1 MGHAAELTGF
11 AVVALSAL
19 IGGMVMARFRQ
30 PPMVGYILAGVAL
43 GPSGLGLVESR
54 EHVAVMAELG
64 ILLLLFL
71 IGMELSVRAFL
82 AYIRL
87 AMTAVALQVAA
98 SVLVILA
105 CSQLLGF
112 SLSLSIL
119 LGFVVALS
127 STAVAI
133 KMMEE
138 TGELRTRVGRVAVA
152 VLIAQDL
159 AFLPMLL
166 IVQNLGDGEFG
177 FAAVARI
184 AFAVGLLGA
193 LMWALNRR
201 RRINLPFARIVIG
214 HADLSPLTGL
224 VYCFGAGALF
234 GLFGMSAAYG
244 AFLAG
249 LIVGKSAQRQQM
261 INSVRPIQS
270 ILVMVFF
277 LSIGLLIDLGYIADN
292 IGTVLALL
300 LVVTLFKTALN
311 VGILRFLGEQWQ
323 RAFLQGVLISQL
335 GEFSFLLAAVGF
347 ATGAI
352 GEADLRLV
360 ISVTALSLVLSPFWL
375 ITARRFHNIARNV
388 SSLRETLDAAY
399 GEEAAAMREGSN
411 RIVRSLGDIVHR
423 LRTEI
428 PIPGARRGAA
438 EPLEEPP
445 EDPVRE
451 LSTAEIM
458 AEIGD
463 TVGSAARNQAARVG
477 GDALSSPDDDPVP
490 GKKTPVG
497 A

>member
-11 AVVALSAL
+11 AVVALWAL
-19 IGGMVMARFRQ
+19 VGGMIMARFRQ

-43 GPSGLGLVESR
+43 GPSALGLVDNR
-54 EHVAVMAELG
+54 DHVATLAELG
-64 ILLLLFL
+64 ILMLLFL

-87 AMTAVALQVAA
+87 AVTAVALQVAA

-105 CSQLLGF
+105 CSELLGF

-133 KMMEE
+133 KVMEE
-138 TGELRTRVGRVAVA
+138 IGELRTRVGRVAVA

-166 IVQNLGDGEFG
+166 IVQNLGAGEIG
-177 FAAVARI
+177 LRAVAKI
-184 AFAVGLLGA
+184 ALGIGLLGA
-193 LMWALNRR
+193 LIWALNRR
-201 RRINLPFARIVIG
+201 RRVDLPFARIVIG

-224 VYCFGAGALF
+224 VYCFGAGAFF
-234 GLFGMSAAYG
+234 GLLGLSAAYG

-249 LIVGKSAQRQQM
+249 LIVGKSAQREQM
-261 INSVRPIQS
+261 IQSVRPIQS

-277 LSIGLLIDLGYIADN
+277 LSIGLLIDLGFIAEN

-311 VGILRFLGEQWQ
+311 VGILRLLGEQWQ

-335 GEFSFLLAAVGF
+335 GEFSFLLAAAGL

-352 GEADLRLV
+352 GEEGSKLV
-360 ISVTALSLVLSPFWL
+360 ISVTVLSLILSPFWL
-375 ITARRFHNIARNV
+375 VTARRVHNIARTV
-388 SSLRETLDAAY
+388 SSLREILDAAY
-399 GEEAAAMREGSN
+399 GEEAAAMRDGSN
-411 RIVRSLGDIVHR
+411 RIARLLGDAVHR
-423 LRTEI
+423 LRAEI
-428 PIPGARRGAA
+428 PGTRHADD
-438 EPLEEPP
+438 EPP
-445 EDPVRE
+445 EDIEPG
-451 LSTAEIM
+451 T
-458 AEIGD
+458 GD
-463 TVGSAARNQAARVG
+463 EQATFHDSRVG
-477 GDALSSPDDDPVP
+477 DEALSSTDDQPADSEEVPVR
-490 GKKTPVG
+490 

>member
-1 MGHAAELTGF
+1 MEHAAELTGF

-30 PPMVGYILAGVAL
+30 PPMVGYIMAGVAL
-43 GPSGLGLVESR
+43 GPSGLGVVENR
-54 EHVAVMAELG
+54 AHVATLAELG

-87 AMTAVALQVAA
+87 ALTAVALQVAA

-138 TGELRTRVGRVAVA
+138 IGELRTRVGRIAVA

-166 IVQNLGDGEFG
+166 IVQNLGAGEIG

-224 VYCFGAGALF
+224 VYCFGAGAFF
-234 GLFGMSAAYG
+234 GFLGLSPAYG

-249 LIVGKSAQRQQM
+249 LVVGKSAQREQM
-261 INSVRPIQS
+261 ITSVRPIQS

-335 GEFSFLLAAVGF
+335 GEFLFLLAAVGF
-347 ATGAI
+347 AAGAI
-352 GEADLRLV
+352 GEEDLRLV

-375 ITARRFHNIARNV
+375 VTARRVHNIARTV
-388 SSLRETLDAAY
+388 SSLREILDAAY
-399 GEEAAAMREGSN
+399 GEEAAAMREGSS
-411 RIVRSLGDIVHR
+411 RIARRLGDVVQR
-423 LRTEI
+423 LRAQ
-428 PIPGARRGAA
+428 IPGARRADH
-438 EPLEEPP
+438 EPP
-445 EDPVRE
+445 EDAEPGMDDE
-451 LSTAEIM
+451 QTAIRDSHL
-458 AEIGD
+458 GD
-463 TVGSAARNQAARVG
+463 E
-477 GDALSSPDDDPVP
+477 ALSSPDEHSAEDDEAPVR
-490 GKKTPVG
+490 

>member
-11 AVVALSAL
+11 AVIALSAL
-19 IGGMVMARFRQ
+19 IGGMIMARLRQ
-30 PPMVGYILAGVAL
+30 PPMVGYILAGMAL
-43 GPSGLGLVESR
+43 GPSGFGLVENR
-54 EHVAVMAELG
+54 EHVAILAELG

-87 AMTAVALQVAA
+87 AMTVVALQVAA

-105 CSQLLGF
+105 CSKLLGF
-112 SLSLSIL
+112 SLALSIL

-166 IVQNLGDGEFG
+166 IVQNMGAGEFG
-177 FAAVARI
+177 LVAVAKI
-184 AFAVGLLGA
+184 ALAVGLLGL

-201 RRINLPFARIVIG
+201 RRIDLPFARIVIG

-234 GLFGMSAAYG
+234 GLLGLSAAYG

-249 LIVGKSAQRQQM
+249 LIVGKSAQREQM
-261 INSVRPIQS
+261 ITSVRPIQS

-277 LSIGLLIDLGYIADN
+277 LSIGLLIDLGFIADN
-292 IGTVLALL
+292 IGTVLLL
-300 LVVTLFKTALN
+300 LAVVTLFKTALN
-311 VGILRFLGEQWQ
+311 VGILRMLGEQWQ

-352 GEADLRLV
+352 GEEDLRLV

-375 ITARRFHNIARNV
+375 VTARRFHNIARNV

-399 GEEAAAMREGSN
+399 GEDAAAMREGSN
-411 RIVRSLGDIVHR
+411 RIARWLGDAVHR
-423 LRTEI
+423 LRSEI
-428 PIPGARRGAA
+428 PISGARGADD
-438 EPLEEPP
+438 EPP
-445 EDPVRE
+445 EDPDPAM
-451 LSTAEIM
+451 STTDTVAGTL
-458 AEIGD
+458 AEIGE
-463 TVGSAARNQAARVG
+463 TVRSAAEIHATQVG
-477 GDALSSPDDDPVP
+477 GDALSSSDDDPGQ
-490 GKKTPVG
+490 GKEAPVS

>member
-11 AVVALSAL
+11 AVIALSAL

-30 PPMVGYILAGVAL
+30 PPMVGYILAGMAL
-43 GPSGLGLVESR
+43 GPSGLGVVENR
-54 EHVAVMAELG
+54 EHVATLAELG

-87 AMTAVALQVAA
+87 AMTAVALQTAA

-105 CSQLLGF
+105 CSELLGF
-112 SLSLSIL
+112 SLPLSIL

-138 TGELRTRVGRVAVA
+138 IGELRTRVGRVAVA

-166 IVQNLGDGEFG
+166 IVQNMGASEFG
-177 FAAVARI
+177 LAAVAKI
-184 AFAVGLLGA
+184 ALAIGLLGA

-201 RRINLPFARIVIG
+201 RRVDLPFARIVIG

-224 VYCFGAGALF
+224 VYCFGAGAFF
-234 GLFGMSAAYG
+234 GFLGLSAAYG

-249 LIVGKSAQRQQM
+249 LIIGKSAQREQM
-261 INSVRPIQS
+261 ITSVRPIQS

-277 LSIGLLIDLGYIADN
+277 LSIGLLIDLGFIADN

-335 GEFSFLLAAVGF
+335 GEFSFLLAAAGL

-352 GEADLRLV
+352 GEEDARLV

-375 ITARRFHNIARNV
+375 VTARRVHGIARTV
-388 SSLRETLDAAY
+388 SSLGEILDAAY
-399 GEEAAAMREGSN
+399 GEEAAAVRHGST
-411 RIVRSLGDIVHR
+411 RLVRRLGDVAHR
-423 LRTEI
+423 LRAAI
-428 PIPGARRGAA
+428 PVPGARRAGD
-438 EPLEEPP
+438 EPR
-445 EDPVRE
+445 EDPDPVM
-451 LSTAEIM
+451 SAEQTLT
-458 AEIGD
+458 EIAD
-463 TVGSAARNQAARVG
+463 TVRSAAGIPATRVG
-477 GDALSSPDDDPVP
+477 DDTVPSPDDDTAHGDEAPVR
-490 GKKTPVG
+490 

>member
-43 GPSGLGLVESR
+43 GPSGLGLVENR
-54 EHVAVMAELG
+54 EHVAVLAELG

-71 IGMELSVRAFL
+71 IGMELSMRAFL

-87 AMTAVALQVAA
+87 AVTAVALQIAA

-105 CSQLLGF
+105 CSKLLGF
-112 SLSLSIL
+112 SLPMSIL

-166 IVQNLGDGEFG
+166 IVQNLGTGEFG
-177 FAAVARI
+177 LAAVARI

-193 LMWALNRR
+193 LMWALNQRR
-201 RRINLPFARIVIG
+201 RVVLPFARIVIG

-234 GLFGMSAAYG
+234 GLLGLSAAYG

-249 LIVGKSAQRQQM
+249 LIVGKSAQREQM
-261 INSVRPIQS
+261 ITSVRPIQS

-292 IGTVLALL
+292 LGTVLALL

-311 VGILRFLGEQWQ
+311 VAILRFLGEQWQ

-352 GEADLRLV
+352 GEEDLRLV
-360 ISVTALSLVLSPFWL
+360 ISVTALSLMLSPFWL
-375 ITARRFHNIARNV
+375 VTARRFHNIARNV

-411 RIVRSLGDIVHR
+411 RIARWLGEAVHR

-428 PIPGARRGAA
+428 PIPGARRGAP
-438 EPLEEPP
+438 ESLDEPP
-445 EDPVRE
+445 EDP
-451 LSTAEIM
+451 STEQTL
-458 AEIGD
+458 AEIGE
-463 TVGSAARNQAARVG
+463 TVRAAAGNQATRVG
-477 GDALSSPDDDPVP
+477 GDAVSSPDDDPAL
-490 GKKTPVG
+490 GEEAPVR

>member
-19 IGGMVMARFRQ
+19 IGGMIMARVHQ

-43 GPSGLGLVESR
+43 GPSGLGLVEDR
-54 EHVAVMAELG
+54 EHVATLAELG

-87 AMTAVALQVAA
+87 AVTAVALQVAA
-98 SVLVILA
+98 SVTVILA
-105 CSQLLGF
+105 CSKLLGF

-166 IVQNLGDGEFG
+166 IVQNLGAGEFG
-177 FAAVARI
+177 LAAAAKI
-184 AFAVGLLGA
+184 ALAVGLLGA
-193 LMWALNRR
+193 LMWALKRR

-234 GLFGMSAAYG
+234 GLLGLSAAYG

-249 LIVGKSAQRQQM
+249 LIVGKSAQREQM
-261 INSVRPIQS
+261 ITSVRPIQS

-277 LSIGLLIDLGYIADN
+277 LSIGLLIDLGFIADN
-292 IGTVLALL
+292 IGTVLLL
-300 LVVTLFKTALN
+300 LFVVTLFKTALN
-311 VGILRFLGEQWQ
+311 VGILRFLGEQWK

-335 GEFSFLLAAVGF
+335 GEFSFLLAAAGF
-347 ATGAI
+347 AAGAI
-352 GEADLRLV
+352 GAEGSRLV

-375 ITARRFHNIARNV
+375 VTARRVHGIARTV
-388 SSLRETLDAAY
+388 SSLREILDAAY
-399 GEEAAAMREGSN
+399 GEEAAAVRDGST
-411 RIVRSLGDIVHR
+411 RIARQLGDAAHR
-423 LRTEI
+423 LRAEI
-428 PIPGARRGAA
+428 PIPGTRRAA
-438 EPLEEPP
+438 AEPP
-445 EDPVRE
+445 EDPVPAMT
-451 LSTAEIM
+451 TAEIS
-458 AEIGD
+458 E
-463 TVGSAARNQAARVG
+463 TVHSVAGNHATRVG
-477 GDALSSPDDDPVP
+477 DDALSSPDDEHAQGEEAPVR
-490 GKKTPVG
+490 

>member
-19 IGGMVMARFRQ
+19 IGGMIMARVRQ

-54 EHVAVMAELG
+54 EHVAVLAELG

-87 AMTAVALQVAA
+87 AVTAVALQVVA
-98 SVLVILA
+98 SVAVILA

-112 SLSLSIL
+112 SLPLSIL

-166 IVQNLGDGEFG
+166 IVQNLGAGEFG
-177 FAAVARI
+177 LAAVAKI
-184 AFAVGLLGA
+184 ALAVGLLGA
-193 LMWALNRR
+193 LIWALNRR
-201 RRINLPFARIVIG
+201 RRIDLPFARIVIG

-224 VYCFGAGALF
+224 VYCFGAGAFF
-234 GLFGMSAAYG
+234 GLLGLSAAYG

-249 LIVGKSAQRQQM
+249 LVVGKSAQREQM
-261 INSVRPIQS
+261 ISSVRPIQS

-277 LSIGLLIDLGYIADN
+277 LSIGLLIDLGFIADN
-292 IGTVLALL
+292 IGTVLLL
-300 LVVTLFKTALN
+300 LAVVTLFKTALN
-311 VGILRFLGEQWQ
+311 VGILRALGEQWQ
-323 RAFLQGVLISQL
+323 RAFLQGVMISQL
-335 GEFSFLLAAVGF
+335 GEFSFLLAAAGF

-352 GEADLRLV
+352 GVEGSRLV
-360 ISVTALSLVLSPFWL
+360 VSVTVLSLVLSPFWL
-375 ITARRFHNIARNV
+375 MTARRVDKIARTV
-388 SSLRETLDAAY
+388 SSFGEVLHAAY
-399 GEEAAAMREGSN
+399 GEDVLAMREGST
-411 RIVRSLGDIVHR
+411 RIVRQLGDAAHR
-423 LRTEI
+423 LRVEI
-428 PIPGARRGAA
+428 PIPGKGR
-438 EPLEEPP
+438 P
-445 EDPVRE
+445 EDEPAPEFDSAR
-451 LSTAEIM
+451 LTSGSMSEIH
-458 AEIGD
+458 A
-463 TVGSAARNQAARVG
+463 TRVG
-477 GDALSSPDDDPVP
+477 DDALSSPDDVQAENEDAPIR
-490 GKKTPVG
+490 

>member
-19 IGGMVMARFRQ
+19 IGGMIMARFHQ

-43 GPSGLGLVESR
+43 GPSGLGLVEDR
-54 EHVAVMAELG
+54 EHVATLAELG

-105 CSQLLGF
+105 CSKLLGF

-133 KMMEE
+133 
-138 TGELRTRVGRVAVA
+138 A
-152 VLIAQDL
+152 VLITQDL

-166 IVQNLGDGEFG
+166 IVQNLGTGEFG
-177 FAAVARI
+177 HAAVAKI
-184 AFAVGLLGA
+184 ALAVGLLGA

-201 RRINLPFARIVIG
+201 RRIDLPFARIVIG

-234 GLFGMSAAYG
+234 GLLGLSAAYG

-249 LIVGKSAQRQQM
+249 LIVGKSAQREQM
-261 INSVRPIQS
+261 ITSVRPIQS

-277 LSIGLLIDLGYIADN
+277 LSIGLLIDLGFIADN
-292 IGTVLALL
+292 IGTVLLL
-300 LVVTLFKTALN
+300 LFVVTLFKTALN
-311 VGILRFLGEQWQ
+311 VGILRFLGEQWK

-335 GEFSFLLAAVGF
+335 GEFSFLLAATGF
-347 ATGAI
+347 AAGAI
-352 GEADLRLV
+352 GAEGFRLV
-360 ISVTALSLVLSPFWL
+360 ISVTALSLVLARSGWSPRAASMASREPSPRSARSSMPR
-375 ITARRFHNIARNV
+375 TARKRRRCATDRPASPV
-388 SSLRETLDAAY
+388 SSATRPIACAPFRYPERVAPPPSRPKT
-399 GEEAAAMREGSN
+399 
-411 RIVRSLGDIVHR
+411 RIR
-423 LRTEI
+423 
-428 PIPGARRGAA
+428 P
-438 EPLEEPP
+438 
-445 EDPVRE
+445 
-451 LSTAEIM
+451 
-458 AEIGD
+458 
-463 TVGSAARNQAARVG
+463 
-477 GDALSSPDDDPVP
+477 
-490 GKKTPVG
+490 
-497 A
+497 

>member
-1 MGHAAELTGF
+1 MEHAANLTGL
-11 AVVALSAL
+11 AVVVLWALV
-19 IGGMVMARFRQ
+19 GGMIMARFRQ

-43 GPSGLGLVESR
+43 GPSALGLVESR
-54 EHVAVMAELG
+54 EHVATLAELG

-87 AMTAVALQVAA
+87 ALAAVAFQIGA

-112 SLSLSIL
+112 SLKLSIL

-133 KMMEE
+133 KMMDEI
-138 TGELRTRVGRVAVA
+138 GELRTRVGRVAVA

-166 IVQNLGDGEFG
+166 IVQNMGAGEMG
-177 FAAVARI
+177 LVQVAKI
-184 AFAVGLLGA
+184 TLAVGLLAA

-201 RRINLPFARIVIG
+201 RRVDLPFARIVIG

-224 VYCFGAGALF
+224 VYCFGAGAFF
-234 GLFGMSAAYG
+234 GLLGLSAAYG

-249 LIVGKSAQRQQM
+249 LIVGKSTQREQM
-261 INSVRPIQS
+261 ISSVRPIQS

-277 LSIGLLIDLGYIADN
+277 LSIGLLIDLRFIADN
-292 IGTVLALL
+292 IGTVLTLL

-311 VGILRFLGEQWQ
+311 VGILRLLGEQWQ

-335 GEFSFLLAAVGF
+335 GEFSFLLAAAGL
-347 ATGAI
+347 ASGAI
-352 GEADLRLV
+352 GEEDSRLV

-375 ITARRFHNIARNV
+375 VTARRVHGIARTV
-388 SSLRETLDAAY
+388 SSLSEILNAAY
-399 GEEAAAMREGSN
+399 GEEVAAVRDGSS
-411 RIVRSLGDIVHR
+411 RLAHQLGDAAHR
-423 LRTEI
+423 LRAEF
-428 PIPGARRGAA
+428 PIPGTRHAGD
-438 EPLEEPP
+438 EPP
-445 EDPVRE
+445 EDPAPE
-451 LSTAEIM
+451 MSTEDTM
-458 AEIGD
+458 AEIGE
-463 TVGSAARNQAARVG
+463 TVRSAAGIAARQRG
-477 GDALSSPDDDPVP
+477 SDTLSSPDDDPVE
-490 GKKTPVG
+490 GG
-497 A
+497 AAPTRA